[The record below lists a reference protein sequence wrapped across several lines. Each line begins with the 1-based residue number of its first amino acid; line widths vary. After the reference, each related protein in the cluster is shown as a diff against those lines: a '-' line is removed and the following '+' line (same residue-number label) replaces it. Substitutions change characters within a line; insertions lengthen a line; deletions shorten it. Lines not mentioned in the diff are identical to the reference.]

1 LAFDLLKVTEKFGL
15 QVDLFIAQNVHKH
28 LLNLKND
35 DLVTTGG
42 QTFPIKISH
51 AVLSPKEVTKLV
63 NFLLV
68 DKSNLNLCNLPLLL
82 TEDMFL
88 RRFDDK
94 AELYPHEWSHLLPSK
109 KHLFV
114 HYGYSHMLS
123 SKLKDFNADVL
134 MKYLPDEKIKDSSM
148 TSLNLLQFIA
158 KTYDSKKHGS
168 KSQYLAKFG
177 NIKLLPAWSRL
188 KGNYFDSFSSF
199 NNLLRSSMG
208 GVSNILELAGAS
220 VLNIEQLFKKDDKLK
235 DDLWSFFH
243 DCCTNGSNAE
253 EVLSWVIRNKEENRT
268 LDQMLRKNKESIS
281 SRLQDLFTQLS
292 SRSELHSTLQLPI
305 FFTSNGICS
314 SVTELKE
321 KGFDC
326 VYCLR
331 CSINTENLPIAILT
345 TKNNS
350 SFIKKLGFEELN
362 VSQTYRRYIV
372 QHFSQMTNKAQL
384 CHLEVVRRYVGEL
397 GYQDLLNHLKRLKFV
412 RNEDQV
418 HCYIPDLIL
427 ASSEFQKKVAQKSK
441 LINNDY
447 SQKANEDFSFKS
459 FLIELGIKTNLDEED
474 VLSYIDENFVNR
486 RPWEKVTKIEEFM
499 KHLLNE
505 KVFKE
510 VNFLKKLS
518 TKRFLPRFFPTWAK
532 SILPFDPEEPI
543 SFAGSVE
550 YDGSS
555 FVWFVMPCL
564 HKSFPFPIYKEDKEF
579 FNKELDI
586 ITTNSL
592 KENHLEKIVENFKKL
607 CLKINANKNLSE
619 AYNRYDYSKALQVLS
634 SFKTED
640 LGFMASVP
648 CIYLGEGTFSRPNM
662 TCQNVNE
669 NFQPYLRKFP
679 IKLGVHWE
687 LFQRFGCSVEPGV
700 KHYQNVLRAIAEETR
715 SDVVTDP
722 NIVKIAKEAYNEFLK
737 LLQKDS
743 ELNGDILF
751 LPTEDLTTESL
762 RVRLLE
768 STELVINDW
777 PEMTKAARNYSF
789 VLRTEYTHN
798 LSLLPAQ
805 IAPRKLTD
813 LFDLKVNL
821 DESVK
826 CSEDNCFS
834 SLLTN
839 IHSDKFCESLIR
851 LIMYYENKQYNLPR
865 LDKNSFD
872 SLLYTLRKISIV
884 CYKSLKIDL
893 VDKKSGKELNAD
905 NESFKSVL
913 IDNSHKIATPH
924 ANSTSAQA
932 LESILIVFYDILM
945 KHFNESC
952 QWEVLSHN
960 ILKLFV
966 GTPSTMREILDQ
978 QNIDQIED
986 LTPRTFD
993 LIGRCIPSDLIS
1005 ILLDD
1010 PYLPVKV
1017 GKIVAYRDDESGAFL
1032 FAEIKE
1038 IHGEVSPAT
1047 FVSIDVK
1054 DKMLKVRILD
1064 IFFFDQTFRNLC
1076 KEVAIYERN
1085 EDEEVDEDDDV
1096 FGEKNDCFGK
1106 NISDIKAEITRQLE
1120 EQFKNLKDDK
1130 KAWQKFVRRLI
1141 FKWHPDKNP
1150 GNEEIAT
1157 EATKFIQNEVE
1168 RIENG
1173 RSTFNNNGFGGSGGF
1188 HGFDARFWED
1198 LFRHFDQE
1206 ARYQRSR
1213 RESYERNYRDYHRSG
1228 GSNSYS
1234 RYNVPP
1240 SFDKNNIDGAWKWLK
1255 ESKENLLAA
1264 NDNMSRDHCDV
1275 AAYFYRMAIERA
1287 VKSAE
1292 LCCSPTSS
1300 MSHNIGS
1307 IISGLP
1313 GDIGDQLMDAWIRVP
1328 SIIHNYSEI
1337 MYRGMNQN
1345 LGSDRPTIFFK
1356 KHKDNLSS
1364 CRDIA
1369 EKMIQ
1374 ICEDFLYTK

>member
-1 LAFDLLKVTEKFGL
+1 M
-15 QVDLFIAQNVHKH
+15 
-28 LLNLKND
+28 NLKD
-35 DLVTTGG
+35 EDLVSNGG
-42 QTFPIKISH
+42 QNKCLPIKISMS
-51 AVLSPKEVTKLV
+51 VLSPKEVTKLV

-114 HYGYSHMLS
+114 NYGYSQMLS

-134 MKYLPDEKIKDSSM
+134 VKYLPDEKIKDSSM
-148 TSLNLLQFIA
+148 MSLNLLQFIA

-208 GVSNILELAGAS
+208 GVSKILVLAGAS
-220 VLNIEQLFKKDDKLK
+220 VLNIEQLFQKE
-235 DDLWSFFH
+235 DDLWIFFH
-243 DCCTNGSNAE
+243 DCCTNGSNADE
-253 EVLSWVIRNKEENRT
+253 ILSWVIRNKDDTRT
-268 LDQMLRKNKESIS
+268 LDQMMRKNKENIS
-281 SRLQDLFTQLS
+281 SLLQNLFLQLS
-292 SRSELHSTLQLPI
+292 SGSPLHLTLQLPI
-305 FFTSNGICS
+305 FFTSDGFCS
-314 SVTELKE
+314 SATEIKE

-326 VYCLR
+326 VYYLG
-331 CSINTENLPIAILT
+331 SSLNIENLPIAILT
-345 TKNNS
+345 TENNS

-362 VSQTYRRYIV
+362 GSQTYRRYIV

-384 CHLEVVRRYVGEL
+384 CHLKVIRRFEGES
-397 GYQDLLNHLKRLKFV
+397 GHQDLLNHLKRLRFV

-427 ASSEFQKKVAQKSK
+427 AGSEFQEKVAQKSK

-447 SQKANEDFSFKS
+447 SVEVSSDPSIKS

-474 VLSYIDENFVNR
+474 VLKYIDQNFLNQR
-486 RPWEKVTKIEEFM
+486 AREKVTEIEEFM
-499 KHLLNE
+499 KNLPNE
-505 KVFKE
+505 KVFQE
-510 VNFLKKLS
+510 EGFLKKLA
-518 TKRFLPRFFPTWAK
+518 TKRFLPRYFPSWAQD
-532 SILPFDPEEPI
+532 ILPFDPEEPI
-543 SFAGSVE
+543 SLTGSVE
-550 YDGSS
+550 YLGSS
-555 FVWFVMPCL
+555 LVWFVMPCL
-564 HKSFPFPIYKEDKEF
+564 HKSFIPPYMDNDRLNRNMGVISRNTLTKDYPGTI
-579 FNKELDI
+579 LD
-586 ITTNSL
+586 NL
-592 KENHLEKIVENFKKL
+592 KNL
-607 CLKINANKNLSE
+607 CLKVNTNKNLSE
-619 AYNRYDYSKALQVLS
+619 AYNSFDYTNALQVLS
-634 SFKTED
+634 SFKTKNF
-640 LGFMASVP
+640 GFMSSVP
-648 CIYLGEGTFSRPNM
+648 CIYQGEGTFSLPNM
-662 TCQNVNE
+662 TCQNIKE

-687 LFQRFGCSVEPGV
+687 LFQRFGCSVEPDV
-700 KHYQNVLRAIAEETR
+700 KHYQNVLKAIAEETR
-715 SDVVTDP
+715 LDVVTDP
-722 NIVKIAKEAYNEFLK
+722 NIAKIAKEAYNEFLK

-751 LPTEDLTTESL
+751 LPTEVLTTESL

-798 LSLLPAQ
+798 LSSLPAK

-826 CSEDNCFS
+826 CIEDNCFS

-851 LIMYYENKQYNLPR
+851 MIMYYENKQYNLPR
-865 LDKNSFD
+865 LNKNSFD

-913 IDNSHKIATPH
+913 IANSHKIATPH

-932 LESILIVFYDILM
+932 LESILIVFYEILM

-1054 DKMLKVRILD
+1054 DRMLKVRILD

-1076 KEVAIYERN
+1076 KEVAIY
-1085 EDEEVDEDDDV
+1085 DEDDDV
-1096 FGEKNDCFGK
+1096 FREKNDCFGK

-1206 ARYQRSR
+1206 ARYQHSR

-1255 ESKENLLAA
+1255 
-1264 NDNMSRDHCDV
+1264 
-1275 AAYFYRMAIERA
+1275 
-1287 VKSAE
+1287 AE
-1292 LCCSPTSS
+1292 LQQ
-1300 MSHNIGS
+1300 MI
-1307 IISGLP
+1307 L
-1313 GDIGDQLMDAWIRVP
+1313 
-1328 SIIHNYSEI
+1328 E
-1337 MYRGMNQN
+1337 
-1345 LGSDRPTIFFK
+1345 
-1356 KHKDNLSS
+1356 DNLIGLDKES
-1364 CRDIA
+1364 IN
-1369 EKMIQ
+1369 
-1374 ICEDFLYTK
+1374 